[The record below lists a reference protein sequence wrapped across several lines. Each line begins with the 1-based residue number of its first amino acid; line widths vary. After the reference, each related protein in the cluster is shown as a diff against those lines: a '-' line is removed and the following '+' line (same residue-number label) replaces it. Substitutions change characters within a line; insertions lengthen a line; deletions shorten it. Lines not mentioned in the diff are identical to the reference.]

1 MANRKVRAAQSPTYY
16 QSWMATAPALEVA
29 PSRPKRREER
39 SALAEQIAQRWPHLL
54 LTKLQKRLAIGTI
67 AVLAAGGIWTV
78 HLWSAVA
85 ETDMQAQQLVQQAVA
100 LQGENRL
107 LAVEVAQLQAPQTIL
122 QRAKALGMQHVE
134 PENIVVM
141 P

>member
-29 PSRPKRREER
+29 PPRPKRKEDHP
-39 SALAEQIAQRWPHLL
+39 ALAEQIAQRWPHLL

-67 AVLAAGGIWTV
+67 AVLAAGGVWTV

-85 ETDMQAQQLVQQAVA
+85 ETDLQAQQLVQRTAT

-107 LAVEVAQLQAPQTIL
+107 LAAEVAQLQAPQTIL
-122 QRAKALGMQHVE
+122 QRARALGMQ
-134 PENIVVM
+134 PGGPSSMVVM